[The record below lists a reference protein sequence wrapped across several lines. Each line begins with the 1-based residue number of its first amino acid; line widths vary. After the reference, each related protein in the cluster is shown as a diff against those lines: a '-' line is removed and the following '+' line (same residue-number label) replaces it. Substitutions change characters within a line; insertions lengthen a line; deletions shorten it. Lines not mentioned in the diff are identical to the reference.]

1 MSLVSPSVHETISPM
16 DPGMSPD
23 RLRNVLLI
31 SYHFPPVG
39 GAGVQRPIKFC
50 KYLRQFGW
58 EPTVLTAQ
66 NPSAPV
72 FDESLC
78 RDLPEGMQ
86 IARARTWEPDY
97 SVKQKLN
104 ATAVKSSAWHPRR
117 LISRGIKSISKL
129 VLQPDPQILWLP
141 EAYRQGVRTL
151 RRQRFDA
158 ILATAPTYTNFILG
172 AMLKRKFNVPLILDY
187 RDEWDLS
194 SKYLENRSQD
204 WYSRWIQERQQR
216 SVLKAA
222 DALVATTEQ
231 SAETLRNRAGKLG
244 RDLPSECIYNGFDWE
259 DFLETDETTT
269 KHDRFRLVYTGT
281 LWNLTSIEPI
291 VRAVEQ
297 LHRQH
302 PELCELLEVET
313 VGRNL
318 PEQAVLLE
326 RLKATGC
333 RLTVEE
339 YQPHAEVVQR
349 MVRGDALCL
358 LLSDVAGAERVV
370 PGKMFEYLASQRPI
384 LAVMPN
390 GDSSRIVERFYP
402 ENHFVPGD
410 IAGIAEW
417 LERALRGFRKGK
429 RLSGP
434 IRKDEIEKYSREGQ
448 TERLAD
454 LLRNV
459 AANRQPTVAGN

>member
-1 MSLVSPSVHETISPM
+1 MPIVSSLIEPSIHESSL
-16 DPGMSPD
+16 GMNPD

-50 KYLRQFGW
+50 KYLRQYGW
-58 EPTVLTAQ
+58 EPTVLTAA

-86 IARARTWEPDY
+86 IVRARTWEPDY

-104 ATAVKSSAWHPRR
+104 ATAVKSSAWHPKR
-117 LISRGIKSISKL
+117 LVSRGIKSLSKL
-129 VLQPDPQILWLP
+129 FLQPDPQILWLP
-141 EAYRQGVRTL
+141 EGYRQGVRL
-151 RRQRFDA
+151 MRRQRFDA

-204 WYSRWIQERQQR
+204 WYSCWIQERQQR
-216 SVLKAA
+216 YVLKAA

-231 SAETLRNRAGKLG
+231 SAETLHERAAKLG
-244 RDLPSECIYNGFDWE
+244 RELPAVCIYNGFDWE
-259 DFLETDETTT
+259 DFHGL
-269 KHDRFRLVYTGT
+269 KAAPARHDRFRLVYTGT

-297 LHRQH
+297 LHQQH
-302 PELCELLEVET
+302 PELCELLEIET

-318 PEQAVLLE
+318 PEQAALLE
-326 RLKATGC
+326 RLNATGC

-349 MVRGDALCL
+349 MARGDALCL
-358 LLSDVAGAERVV
+358 LLSNVAGAERVV
-370 PGKMFEYLASQRPI
+370 PGKMFEYLAAQRPI
-384 LAVMPN
+384 LAVMPA
-390 GDSSRIVERFYP
+390 GDSSRIAGRFFP
-402 ENHFVPGD
+402 KNHFLPSDV
-410 IAGIAEW
+410 AGIAGW
-417 LERALRGFRKGK
+417 LEQALREFREE
-429 RLSGP
+429 RPLCGP
-434 IRKDEIEKYSREGQ
+434 VNGDEIEQYSREGQ
-448 TERLAD
+448 TERLAN
-454 LLRNV
+454 LLQSV
-459 AANRQPTVAGN
+459 AADRQRTVTTI